1 MARGPALVVARSGTE
16 STVLYVGDRRGA
28 NEVYRAKKSSAP
40 VGTSEVY
47 LYEFETNSCKPT
59 GYEDGEMVGVKAEPA
74 VAAPAKKRK
83 FGIFG

>member
-28 NEVYRAKKSSAP
+28 TEVYRATKSSAP

-47 LYEFETNSCKPT
+47 LYEYDSNSCKPT
-59 GYEDGEMVGVKAEPA
+59 GYQDGEIVGQKPAETP
-74 VAAPAKKRK
+74 APAKKKK

>member
-28 NEVYRAKKSSAP
+28 TEVYRATKSSAP

-47 LYEFETNSCKPT
+47 LYEFDSNSCKPT
-59 GYEDGEMVGVKAEPA
+59 GYQDGEIVGQKPAEA
-74 VAAPAKKRK
+74 AAPAKKKK

>member
-28 NEVYRAKKSSAP
+28 NEVYRATKSSAP

-47 LYEFETNSCKPT
+47 LYEFDSNSCKPT
-59 GYEDGEMVGVKAEPA
+59 GYQDGEIVGQKPAET
-74 VAAPAKKRK
+74 AAPAKKRK

>member
-28 NEVYRAKKSSAP
+28 NEVYRATKSSAP

-47 LYEFETNSCKPT
+47 LYEFDSNSCKPT
-59 GYEDGEMVGVKAEPA
+59 GYQDGEIVGQKPSEA
-74 VAAPAKKRK
+74 AAPAKKKK